1 MCPFTNKIVILHE
14 KGGPMRALSR
24 FSGIAAV
31 AFVATMSLVACDDSS
46 SASDEE
52 VPASS
57 AVPGSS
63 ASMPESSVSVPSS
76 KCTAELEGTI
86 QALWEGSPS
95 SGYAVRYLCENGTWV
110 LHSQGP
116 LEWKDP
122 SLPDT
127 KCTAEN
133 EGSVET
139 GERGDPKY
147 GYSYYYYQCSEGDWK
162 EVEPWVACDTAGVTV
177 GDTCKK
183 VSDEKGFFSYG
194 HGGEI
199 VEVVFIYAGNG
210 VWEYANPS
218 LDPKDTCSFP
228 DRECAYSNEFE
239 IDSSLTSLK
248 SSRTCYALCH
258 DKAWQTLDAFDVPVY
273 ASCGA
278 PEVGKNL
285 QCCYTSPAEI
295 VEQYPWNVSS
305 LYEYTQE
312 NGWRLSEYFEV
323 PDCGAAAE

>member
-1 MCPFTNKIVILHE
+1 MT
-14 KGGPMRALSR
+14 RY
-24 FSGIAAV
+24 FSAVAAV
-31 AFVATMSLVACDDSS
+31 AFATSLAFSLVACDDSS

-86 QALWEGSPS
+86 QTLWEGSPS

-110 LHSQGP
+110 LDSQGP

-122 SLPDT
+122 SLPGA
-127 KCTAEN
+127 KCTSEN
-133 EGSVET
+133 DGSVEI
-139 GERGDPKY
+139 GQWGNPKY
-147 GYSYYYYQCSEGDWK
+147 GYSYTYYKCEQGSWK

-183 VSDEKGFFSYG
+183 VSDETGFFSYG

>member
-1 MCPFTNKIVILHE
+1 MLLTVKKLGFFPKFAVFST
-14 KGGPMRALSR
+14 LSLV
-24 FSGIAAV
+24 FP
-31 AFVATMSLVACDDSS
+31 LVACDDSS

-95 SGYAVRYLCENGTWV
+95 SGYAVRYLCENGTWI

-133 EGSVET
+133 EGSVEI
-139 GERGDPKY
+139 GQRGNPKY
-147 GYSYYYYQCSEGDWK
+147 GYSYTYYKCEQGGWK

-194 HGGEI
+194 REGEI
-199 VEVVFIYAGNG
+199 VEVAFIYAGNG

-218 LDPKDTCSFP
+218 LDPSDTCSFP

-285 QCCYTSPAEI
+285 QCCYTPSAEI
-295 VEQYPWNVSS
+295 TEQYPWNVSS
-305 LYEYTQE
+305 LYENTQE

>member
-31 AFVATMSLVACDDSS
+31 AFAATMSLVACDDSS
-46 SASDEE
+46 SASNDETQT
-52 VPASS
+52 SS
-57 AVPGSS
+57 SSTSPGSS
-63 ASMPESSVSVPSS
+63 ESAPESSVS
-76 KCTAELEGTI
+76 
-86 QALWEGSPS
+86 
-95 SGYAVRYLCENGTWV
+95 
-110 LHSQGP
+110 SQGP

>member
-1 MCPFTNKIVILHE
+1 
-14 KGGPMRALSR
+14 MRALYR

-31 AFVATMSLVACDDSS
+31 AFAATMSLVACDDSS
-46 SASDEE
+46 SASNDEMQT
-52 VPASS
+52 SS
-57 AVPGSS
+57 SSTSPGSS
-63 ASMPESSVSVPSS
+63 ESAPESSVS
-76 KCTAELEGTI
+76 
-86 QALWEGSPS
+86 
-95 SGYAVRYLCENGTWV
+95 
-110 LHSQGP
+110 SQGSI
-116 LEWKDP
+116 EWKDP
-122 SLPDT
+122 SLPGT
-127 KCTAEN
+127 KCTSEN
-133 EGSVET
+133 DGSVEI
-139 GERGDPKY
+139 GQWGNPKY
-147 GYSYYYYQCSEGDWK
+147 GYSYTFYKCEQGSWK

-183 VSDEKGFFSYG
+183 VSDEIGFFSRE
-194 HGGEI
+194 HGGEN

-295 VEQYPWNVSS
+295 VEQNPWNVSS

-312 NGWRLSEYFEV
+312 NGWRRSEYFEV

>member
-1 MCPFTNKIVILHE
+1 MT
-14 KGGPMRALSR
+14 RY
-24 FSGIAAV
+24 FSAVAAV
-31 AFVATMSLVACDDSS
+31 AFATSLSFSLVACDDST

-86 QALWEGSPS
+86 QTLWEGSPL

-110 LHSQGP
+110 LDSQGP
-116 LEWKDP
+116 VEWKDP
-122 SLPDT
+122 SLPGA
-127 KCTAEN
+127 KCTSEN
-133 EGSVET
+133 DGSVEI
-139 GERGDPKY
+139 GQWGNPKY
-147 GYSYYYYQCSEGDWK
+147 GYSYTYYKCEQGSWK

-183 VSDEKGFFSYG
+183 VSDETGFFSYG

>member
-1 MCPFTNKIVILHE
+1 
-14 KGGPMRALSR
+14 MRALYR

-31 AFVATMSLVACDDSS
+31 AFAATMSLVACDDSS
-46 SASDEE
+46 SASNDETQT
-52 VPASS
+52 SS
-57 AVPGSS
+57 SSTSPGSS
-63 ASMPESSVSVPSS
+63 VSAPESSVS
-76 KCTAELEGTI
+76 
-86 QALWEGSPS
+86 
-95 SGYAVRYLCENGTWV
+95 
-110 LHSQGP
+110 SQGSI
-116 LEWKDP
+116 EWKDP
-122 SLPDT
+122 SLPGT
-127 KCTAEN
+127 KCTSEN
-133 EGSVET
+133 DGSVEI
-139 GERGDPKY
+139 GRWGNPKY
-147 GYSYYYYQCSEGDWK
+147 GYIYTYYKCEQGSWK

-183 VSDEKGFFSYG
+183 VSDEIGFFSRE
-194 HGGEI
+194 HGGEN

-258 DKAWQTLDAFDVPVY
+258 DKTWETLDAYDVPVY
-273 ASCGA
+273 AYCGA
-278 PEVGKNL
+278 PKVAQNL
-285 QCCYTSPAEI
+285 QCCYTSPAEK

>member
-1 MCPFTNKIVILHE
+1 MT
-14 KGGPMRALSR
+14 RY
-24 FSGIAAV
+24 FSAV
-31 AFVATMSLVACDDSS
+31 AVAAFATSLAFSLVACDDSS

-86 QALWEGSPS
+86 QTLWEGSPS

-110 LHSQGP
+110 LDSQGP
-116 LEWKDP
+116 VEWKDP
-122 SLPDT
+122 SLPGA
-127 KCTAEN
+127 KCTSEN
-133 EGSVET
+133 DGSVEI
-139 GERGDPKY
+139 GQWGNPKY
-147 GYSYYYYQCSEGDWK
+147 GYSYTYYKCEQGSWK

-183 VSDEKGFFSYG
+183 VSDETGFFSYG

>member
-1 MCPFTNKIVILHE
+1 MNMT
-14 KGGPMRALSR
+14 RY
-24 FSGIAAV
+24 FSAV
-31 AFVATMSLVACDDSS
+31 AVAAFATSLAFSLVACDDSS

-86 QALWEGSPS
+86 QTLWEGSPS

-110 LHSQGP
+110 LDSQGP

-122 SLPDT
+122 SLPGA
-127 KCTAEN
+127 KCTSEN
-133 EGSVET
+133 DGSVEI
-139 GERGDPKY
+139 GQWGNPKY
-147 GYSYYYYQCSEGDWK
+147 GYSYTYYKCEQGSWK

-183 VSDEKGFFSYG
+183 VSDETGFFSYG

>member
-1 MCPFTNKIVILHE
+1 MKSYNRISAV
-14 KGGPMRALSR
+14 
-24 FSGIAAV
+24 AAV
-31 AFVATMSLVACDDSS
+31 AFAATMSLVACDDSS
-46 SASDEE
+46 SASNDEMQT
-52 VPASS
+52 SS
-57 AVPGSS
+57 SSTSPGSS
-63 ASMPESSVSVPSS
+63 ESAPESSVS
-76 KCTAELEGTI
+76 
-86 QALWEGSPS
+86 
-95 SGYAVRYLCENGTWV
+95 
-110 LHSQGP
+110 SQGP
-116 LEWKDP
+116 VEWKDP
-122 SLPDT
+122 SLPGA
-127 KCTAEN
+127 KCTSEN
-133 EGSVET
+133 DGSVEI
-139 GERGDPKY
+139 GQRGNPKY
-147 GYSYYYYQCSEGDWK
+147 GYSYTYYKCEQGSWK

-258 DKAWQTLDAFDVPVY
+258 DKTWETLYAYDVPVY
-273 ASCGA
+273 AYCGA
-278 PEVGKNL
+278 PKVAQNL

-295 VEQYPWNVSS
+295 VEQNPWNVSS

-312 NGWRLSEYFEV
+312 NGWRRSEYFEV

>member
-1 MCPFTNKIVILHE
+1 MT
-14 KGGPMRALSR
+14 RY
-24 FSGIAAV
+24 FSAV
-31 AFVATMSLVACDDSS
+31 AVAAFATSLAFSLVACDDSS

-86 QALWEGSPS
+86 QTLWEGSPS

-110 LHSQGP
+110 LDSQGP
-116 LEWKDP
+116 VEWKDP
-122 SLPDT
+122 SLPGA
-127 KCTAEN
+127 KCTSEN
-133 EGSVET
+133 DGSVEI
-139 GERGDPKY
+139 GQWGNPKY
-147 GYSYYYYQCSEGDWK
+147 GYSYTYYKCEQGRWK